1 MNAKN
6 RDHAQVTRRTI
17 LRRAA
22 VAASAVPVL
31 LAGVSAAHAKAA
43 QKAVGYQDT
52 PKGEQ
57 TCANCRV
64 FEPPSSCKTVEGT
77 VSPNGWCKIYV
88 KK

>member
-1 MNAKN
+1 MDPEN
-6 RDHAQVTRRTI
+6 RDRAQVTRRTL
-17 LRRAA
+17 LRGAA
-22 VAASAVPVL
+22 IAASAVPVL
-31 LAGVSAAHAKAA
+31 LAGVSAAHAKAS
-43 QKAVGYQDT
+43 QKAVGYQNT

-57 TCANCRV
+57 SCANCRV

>member
-1 MNAKN
+1 MEPEHKDEA
-6 RDHAQVTRRTI
+6 HVTRRGI
-17 LRRAA
+17 LRGAA
-22 VAASAVPVL
+22 VVASAVPVL
-31 LAGVSAAHAKAA
+31 FAGVSAAHAKAS
-43 QKAVGYQDT
+43 QKAVAYQDT

-57 TCANCRV
+57 SCANCRV

>member
-1 MNAKN
+1 MHLENK
-6 RDHAQVTRRTI
+6 DHARVTRRTL
-17 LRRAA
+17 LRGAA

-31 LAGVSAAHAKAA
+31 PAGVSAAHAKAP

-57 TCANCRV
+57 SCANCRV

-77 VSPNGWCKIYV
+77 VSPNGWCKIYI